1 MTPVCGAGACSTTK
15 RVAIRYWLG
24 VASREHVLRAVAVGL
39 VQARHGARA
48 ALEQMGESD
57 GVVYYSPK
65 TDIDGDSLR
74 EFTAIGR
81 IAPGIVHQGESA
93 APSSY
98 RPWRRH
104 IDYETDAVATSIRP
118 LLSVLEFTR
127 SDPNWG
133 YQLRRGLLEISRH
146 DFELIRRQMRR
157 V

>member
-1 MTPVCGAGACSTTK
+1 M
-15 RVAIRYWLG
+15 AIRYWLG

-39 VQARHGARA
+39 VQASHGARP

-65 TDIDGDSLR
+65 TQIDGERLR

-104 IDYETDAVATSIRP
+104 IDYETDVVAAPIRP

-127 SDPNWG
+127 SNPDWG
-133 YQLRRGLLEISRH
+133 
-146 DFELIRRQMRR
+146 
-157 V
+157 

>member
-1 MTPVCGAGACSTTK
+1 M
-15 RVAIRYWLG
+15 AIRYWLG

-57 GVVYYSPK
+57 GVVYYSPR

>member
-1 MTPVCGAGACSTTK
+1 M
-15 RVAIRYWLG
+15 
-24 VASREHVLRAVAVGL
+24 LRAVAVGL
-39 VQARHGARA
+39 VQASHGARP

-65 TDIDGDSLR
+65 TQIDGERLR

-104 IDYETDAVATSIRP
+104 IDYETDVVAAPIRP

-127 SDPNWG
+127 SNPDWG

-157 V
+157 E

>member
-1 MTPVCGAGACSTTK
+1 M
-15 RVAIRYWLG
+15 
-24 VASREHVLRAVAVGL
+24 AVGL
-39 VQARHGARA
+39 VQASHGARA

-65 TDIDGDSLR
+65 THIDGDALR

-104 IDYETDAVATSIRP
+104 IDYETGAVAASIRP
-118 LLSVLEFTR
+118 LLPVLEFTR
-127 SDPNWG
+127 SNADWG

-146 DFELIRRQMRR
+146 DFEVIRRQMRR
-157 V
+157 E